1 MTLKILIVEDDL
13 NLKPIW
19 EHTLK
24 RLFKNTQIDWSVSV
38 EEAKKKIELSN
49 DSRHYDIIIS
59 DIFLAGSE
67 TGVEFLG
74 SDEVKNSK
82 AHTYLI
88 SAIDNALVTQY
99 FKEILPD
106 TIFLTKPF
114 DVKKC
119 LQVIKSA
126 VSKSQGIYSE
136 L

>member
-24 RLFKNTQIDWSVSV
+24 RLFKNILIDWSVSV
-38 EEAKKKIELSN
+38 EEAKKKIEISKN
-49 DSRHYDIIIS
+49 TEDYDIIIS

-82 AHTYLI
+82 ANTYLI
-88 SAIDNALVTQY
+88 SAIDNSLVTQY
-99 FKEILPD
+99 FKEILPQ

-119 LQVIKSA
+119 FQVIKTA
-126 VSKSQGIYSE
+126 VTKSQEIQNE